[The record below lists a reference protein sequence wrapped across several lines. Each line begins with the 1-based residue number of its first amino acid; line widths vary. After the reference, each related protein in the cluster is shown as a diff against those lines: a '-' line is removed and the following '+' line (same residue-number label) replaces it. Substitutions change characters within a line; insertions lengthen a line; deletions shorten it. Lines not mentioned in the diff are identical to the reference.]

1 MSNNQQENQEEKTVH
16 QIWRELGISHADF
29 QFSCGGD
36 SMNETTLTLIGK
48 DGQQIH
54 NQEIEDYIEEE
65 IYKRVDFYVNSDG
78 HYIGEAGSVEITLED
93 EEDEFCY
100 SKSSQSEWNES
111 IQSEIRIG
119 LDEKEVEF
127 IKAKVI
133 NINGSYDNEP
143 VWNYKE
149 DLILT
154 DEDEELQKALE
165 TKMED
170 ILSEF
175 QPETYNEV
183 QEEYT
188 FTTNGEGKDITFE
201 GNELIVTINNQV
213 YEYRD
218 E

>member
-16 QIWRELGISHADF
+16 QIWRELGISYANY

-36 SMNETTLTLIGK
+36 SMNETTLTLTGK
-48 DGQQIH
+48 DGEEIS
-54 NQEIEDYIEEE
+54 NQEIEDYIEDE
-65 IYKRVDFYVNSDG
+65 IYNRVEFYVNSDG
-78 HYIGEAGSVEITLED
+78 HYMGESGDVKITLED
-93 EEDEFCY
+93 GEDDFCY
-100 SKSSQSEWNES
+100 SKSSQSEWNEN

-127 IKAKVI
+127 IKAKVL
-133 NINGSYDNEP
+133 NINGSSDEF

-154 DEDEELQKALE
+154 DEEEELQKELE

-170 ILSEF
+170 RMSEF
-175 QPETYNEV
+175 QPETDNEV
-183 QEEYT
+183 QDWYT
-188 FTTNGEGKDITFE
+188 FTTNGEGKDITFD
-201 GNELIVTINNQV
+201 GNELIATITNQV